1 MGTVALRI
9 VFAVILFAGILSD
22 VEAQE
27 DLALKHF
34 EQGADYHLNGKN
46 DEAIRE
52 FKKSLS
58 YNKKS
63 ANTHYYL
70 ALIYELKNQSI
81 KAVKH
86 MLKAEKYFEAEG
98 RDYWKDRSRKRIE
111 EYYYIYGYRKE
122 DFEK

>member
-1 MGTVALRI
+1 MRTAALRI

-34 EQGADYHLNGKN
+34 EQGVDYHLNGKN

-52 FKKSLS
+52 FKKSVS

-63 ANTHYYL
+63 ANTHFDESVMPCL
-70 ALIYELKNQSI
+70 WSFAFERIQS
-81 KAVKH
+81 
-86 MLKAEKYFEAEG
+86 E
-98 RDYWKDRSRKRIE
+98 
-111 EYYYIYGYRKE
+111 
-122 DFEK
+122 